1 MIFLDASC
9 VPSITAEEA
18 ATLERL
24 RPAERGYWLDNELV
38 EASGLP
44 SVALLV
50 KARTVG
56 WVQPDFVPIPGG
68 GRRRVWT
75 LREVAYAELLVRF
88 AELSLVPVQ
97 SAAALLVHVG
107 RDWIDLAIRLEE
119 QLATAAGHQAGP
131 RPASGTRLVL
141 LNMTDIWAEKADGD
155 FVEIVRGAT
164 LVGPDNY
171 YKVVEHAQELVTA
184 LSRFSPR
191 ASLATLLELSA
202 FTALVAVDRI
212 NISSIGL
219 AQETR
224 MMAGIE
230 DHRRP

>member
-1 MIFLDASC
+1 VISLDAGC
-9 VPSITAEEA
+9 VPAITAEEA
-18 ATLERL
+18 AALERL
-24 RPAERGYWLDNELV
+24 RPAERGYWLDHELV
-38 EASGLP
+38 EASALP

-88 AELSLVPVQ
+88 SEVSLVPLQ

-107 RDWIDLAIRLEE
+107 RDWIDLAVRLEE
-119 QLATAAGHQAGP
+119 QLAAAAGRTTVT
-131 RPASGTRLVL
+131 RPAAGARLVF
-141 LNMTDIWAEKADGD
+141 LNMTDLWAEKADGD
-155 FVEIVRGAT
+155 FVEMVGGAT

-184 LSRFSPR
+184 LSRVSPR
-191 ASLATLLELSA
+191 SSLAELLDRSV
-202 FTALVAVDRI
+202 FTALVAMDRI

-219 AQETR
+219 AKETR
-224 MMAGIE
+224 MMAEIV
-230 DHRRP
+230 DRRTR